1 MSFWQ
6 SQVLRPSRPHLTETQ
21 LKRQNFAMILC
32 LSAVAA
38 ILATSAMAQSVAS
51 LTCDNFKS
59 ANGPQKEL
67 FTAYIQGYA
76 NASSPDPR
84 YTQSDSALADD
95 VKKVHDWCG
104 KNGKRSFNEAVAAVL
119 GSASSSGGGTS
130 AQAAAQEPTACKAGP
145 SQYCGGCSITCNGGK
160 QATCKQGTDS
170 PFGKPECEFQARCWC
185 K

>member
-1 MSFWQ
+1 M
-6 SQVLRPSRPHLTETQ
+6 
-21 LKRQNFAMILC
+21 KRQNFAMILC